1 MLRNEFE
8 NTDYMITKVM
18 KLDIYFSIKDEEDE
32 DEEEEKRRKLS
43 YFLFFC

>member
-32 DEEEEKRRKLS
+32 DEEEKKRRKLS